1 MDRPAEQV
9 LQWAVATFAQRFAIV
24 TSFQKEGTILI
35 DMAARLGLT
44 PRVVTIDTGRLPAE
58 TLRMI
63 DSVEAR
69 YGLPVDVLRPAES
82 EVETMVTRFGS
93 ELFRESVAQRKLCC
107 QVRKVRTLD
116 RFLPEVDAYA
126 VGLRRGQSESREN
139 VEQIDGAK
147 ISPLAAWNASD
158 VEEYLVKHNVPVHP
172 LYAQGYTTIGCAP
185 CSRAVRDGEQLR
197 AGRWWWEVEGDKEC
211 GLHFSPEGK
220 MERTVDVLLRDVIGT
235 NA

>member
-35 DMAARLGLT
+35 DMAARLGLA

>member
-35 DMAARLGLT
+35 DMAARLGLA

-220 MERTVDVLLRDVIGT
+220 MERTVDELLRDVIGT

>member
-9 LQWAVATFAQRFAIV
+9 LQWAVATHAQRFAIV

-35 DMAARLGLT
+35 DMAARLGLA
-44 PRVVTIDTGRLPAE
+44 PRIVTIDTGRLPAE

-69 YGLPVDVLRPAES
+69 YKLPIEVLKPAES
-82 EVETMVTRFGS
+82 EVETMTTRFGPD
-93 ELFRESVAQRKLCC
+93 LFRESVAQRKLCC

-126 VGLRRGQSESREN
+126 VGLRRGQSETRES
-139 VEQIDGAK
+139 VEQVDGAK
-147 ISPLAAWNASD
+147 IAPLAAWSEAD
-158 VEEYLVKHNVPVHP
+158 VEGYIAKHNVPLHP

-220 MERTVDVLLRDVIGT
+220 MERTLDVLLRDVIGT

>member
-9 LQWAVATFAQRFAIV
+9 LKWAVETYSHRFAIV

-35 DMAARLGLT
+35 DIASRLGLA
-44 PRVVTIDTGRLPAE
+44 PRIVTVDTGRLPAE
-58 TLRMI
+58 TLQMI
-63 DSVEAR
+63 DTVGKR
-69 YGLPVDVLRPAES
+69 YHLPIDVLKPGET
-82 EVETMVTRFGS
+82 EVGTMISRFGPD
-93 ELFRESVAQRKLCC
+93 LFRDSVAQRKLCC
-107 QVRKVRTLD
+107 HVRKVRTLD

-139 VEQIDGAK
+139 VDQIDGAK
-147 ISPLAAWNASD
+147 ISPLAAWTAND
-158 VEEYLVKHNVPVHP
+158 VEEYIARYNVPVHP

-185 CSRAVRDGEQLR
+185 CSRSVQTDEHLR

-220 MERTVDVLLRDVIGT
+220 MERTLDVLLRDVIGT

>member
-9 LQWAVATFAQRFAIV
+9 LQWAVETYAPRFAIV

-35 DMAARLGLT
+35 DIAARLGLA

-58 TLRMI
+58 TLQMI
-63 DSVEAR
+63 DAVEKR
-69 YGLPVDVLRPAES
+69 YGLPIDVLKPAEA
-82 EVETMVTRFGS
+82 EVETMITRFGPD
-93 ELFRESVAQRKLCC
+93 LFRDSVAQRKLCC

-116 RFLPEVDAYA
+116 RFLPAVDAYA

-139 VEQIDGAK
+139 VEQVDGAK
-147 ISPLAAWNASD
+147 ISPLAAWTAKD
-158 VEEYLVKHNVPVHP
+158 VEDYIEKHDVPVHP
-172 LYAQGYTTIGCAP
+172 LYAQGYSTIGCAP
-185 CSRAVRDGEQLR
+185 CSRAVIDGEHLR

-220 MERTVDVLLRDVIGT
+220 MERTLDVLLRDVIGT

>member
-9 LQWAVATFAQRFAIV
+9 LQWAVDTYAHRFAIV
-24 TSFQKEGTILI
+24 TSFQKEGTVLI
-35 DMAARLGLT
+35 DIASQLGLA
-44 PRVVTIDTGRLPAE
+44 PRIVTIDTGRLPIE

-63 DSVEAR
+63 DTVEKR
-69 YGLPVDVLRPAES
+69 YNLPIDILKPAAE
-82 EVETMVTRFGS
+82 EVETMTSRFGAD
-93 ELFRESVAQRKLCC
+93 LFRDSVPQRKLCC

-116 RFLPEVDAYA
+116 RFLPAVDAYA

-147 ISPLAAWNASD
+147 ISPLAAWSAKD
-158 VEEYLVKHNVPVHP
+158 VEEYIEIHNVPVHP

-185 CSRAVRDGEQLR
+185 CSRAVTDGEHLR

-220 MERTVDVLLRDVIGT
+220 MERTLDVLLRDVIGT

>member
-9 LQWAVATFAQRFAIV
+9 LQWAVETYARRFAIV

-35 DMAARLGLT
+35 DIAARLGLA

-58 TLRMI
+58 TLQMV
-63 DSVEAR
+63 DAVEKR
-69 YGLPVDVLRPAES
+69 YGLPIDVLKPAET
-82 EVETMVTRFGS
+82 EVETMITRFGPD
-93 ELFRESVAQRKLCC
+93 LFRDSVAQRKLCC

-139 VEQIDGAK
+139 VEQVDGAK
-147 ISPLAAWNASD
+147 ISPLAAWTAKD
-158 VEEYLVKHNVPVHP
+158 VEDYIEKHDVPVHP
-172 LYAQGYTTIGCAP
+172 LYAQGYSTIGCAP
-185 CSRAVRDGEQLR
+185 CSRAVTDGEHLR

-220 MERTVDVLLRDVIGT
+220 MERTLDVLLRDVIGT

>member
-35 DMAARLGLT
+35 DMAARLGLA

-158 VEEYLVKHNVPVHP
+158 VEEYLVRHNVPVHP